1 MNIVEKI
8 RITPDMIV
16 NDMGIERPQN
26 FFCEFDTIGDPK
38 AGNATAPTVH
48 PRYDHWWIGQTDLR
62 FTVCLPGA
70 HYIESVYI
78 YNNYEGENDVRIQ
91 AGTPFKWEN
100 DTTVRPAEKTWCG
113 FDLGYETE
121 FIRFSFNNN
130 VAPSEIVLYGYKTG
144 EPAPVPPRGTHAT
157 GKTLDKFFGINAFI
171 NDEMDI
177 CSSANYIREYHPWL
191 WTLDSN
197 DSEEAILEVEPAR
210 CGDDWRFDT
219 YYGKLCKLG
228 VDVAPTLTFGNH
240 TPKAKG
246 VDPETPAAYHRYASM
261 LFQYIARYGRNKDID
276 PAKIRVA
283 PGQEV
288 KIGLGYMTAV
298 EPLNEPDGTWLGRE
312 PYFSP
317 FELAAFLSMCYD
329 GHEGQ
334 YPDVGVKQADPSCT
348 MSMSG
353 GAGLSLNYLKAMAF
367 WAKYNRKDGKLPF
380 DAINAHRY
388 CGKYMDASGITQHVD
403 VNIDERGD
411 TAGKVYMG
419 VSPEEGNIVGAFD
432 VIREFRDTYYP
443 DMEIWLTE
451 FGWDTNQ
458 SFKTA
463 TSAHAYGD
471 YTGRQVQGMWL
482 IREYLLL
489 SSIGVERAAMYMSRD
504 CGPEETS
511 VGKYGTSGIICAPC
525 ERKGYVVQG
534 NKKDSYYYLYTV
546 KDLLGKT
553 HFAEE
558 IAADY
563 DDMKIFRYEKA
574 DGKSIYAVW
583 FTSMDNRKVPGVGIK
598 VNTEKATLVEL
609 ANLTIRGRRT
619 PLNAENGIVYA
630 DVSEMPIFIVEN

>member
-1 MNIVEKI
+1 MKQVEKI

-16 NDMGIERPQN
+16 NDMGLERPQN
-26 FFCEFDTIGDPK
+26 FFCEVDSVGDPK
-38 AGNATAPTVH
+38 AGGATAPTVH
-48 PRYDHWWIGQTDLR
+48 PRFDHWWIGETDLR

-78 YNNYEGENDVRIQ
+78 YNNYEGEHDVRIH
-91 AGTPFKWEN
+91 AGTPFAWEHEK
-100 DTTVRPAEKTWCG
+100 TVRPAERTWCG
-113 FDLGYETE
+113 FELGFETE
-121 FIRFSFNNN
+121 FIHFAFNNN
-130 VAPSEIVLYGYKTG
+130 EAPSEIVLYGYKTG
-144 EPAPVPPRGTHAT
+144 EPAAIPPRGTHQM
-157 GKTLDKFFGINAFI
+157 GKKLDKFFGINAFI
-171 NDEMDI
+171 NDEMDV
-177 CSSANYIREYHPWL
+177 CSCANYIREYHPWL
-191 WTLDSN
+191 WTLDRTV
-197 DSEEAILEVEPAR
+197 DDALLAVEPANA
-210 CGDDWRFDT
+210 GDNWLFET
-219 YYGKLCKLG
+219 YYGKLYGLG
-228 VDVAPTLTFGNH
+228 VDVAPTLTWGNH

-246 VDPETPAAYHRYASM
+246 MDPEDPAAYHKYASM
-261 LFQYIARYGRNKDID
+261 LFQYVARYGRNKNID
-276 PAKIRVA
+276 PAKIHVA

-312 PYFSP
+312 AYFTP

-329 GHEGQ
+329 GHEGK
-334 YPDVGVKQADPSCT
+334 YPDVGVKQADPSCL

-353 GAGLSLNYLKAMAF
+353 GAGLSLTYLKAMDF
-367 WAKYNRKDGKLPF
+367 WARYNRKDGKLPF
-380 DAINAHRY
+380 DAFNAHRY
-388 CGKYMDASGITQHVD
+388 CGKYVDASGLTQHVD

-511 VGKYGTSGIICAPC
+511 VGKYGTSGIVCAPH

-534 NKKDSYYYLYTV
+534 NKKDSYYYIYTV
-546 KDLLGKT
+546 KELLKDT
-553 HFAEE
+553 HFAEAME
-558 IAADY
+558 ADY
-563 DDMKIFRYEKA
+563 DNMNVFRYEN
-574 DGKSIYAVW
+574 DEGKSVYAVW
-583 FTSMDNRKVPGVGIK
+583 CTTMDNRKVPGVA
-598 VNTEKATLVEL
+598 VPVASETATLVEL
-609 ANLTIRGRRT
+609 ENLTIRGKRT
-619 PLNAENGIVYA
+619 ALTAENGYVYV
-630 DVSEMPIFIVEN
+630 DVSEKPVFIVEN